1 MTFTSVTRAGAVG
14 TSEMITVRTAA
25 VPDVTCSTKGAQ
37 NHALHADQHNHVLL
51 HSQRHPNAFTTSSR
65 IQRSTR
71 REKVMASLKNTQVSV
86 IENYIE
92 SKVTCTS
99 TCTGMYFLSNRK
111 SIFSL
116 FELV

>member
-1 MTFTSVTRAGAVG
+1 M
-14 TSEMITVRTAA
+14 
-25 VPDVTCSTKGAQ
+25 
-37 NHALHADQHNHVLL
+37 
-51 HSQRHPNAFTTSSR
+51 
-65 IQRSTR
+65 
-71 REKVMASLKNTQVSV
+71 KVMASLKNTQVSV